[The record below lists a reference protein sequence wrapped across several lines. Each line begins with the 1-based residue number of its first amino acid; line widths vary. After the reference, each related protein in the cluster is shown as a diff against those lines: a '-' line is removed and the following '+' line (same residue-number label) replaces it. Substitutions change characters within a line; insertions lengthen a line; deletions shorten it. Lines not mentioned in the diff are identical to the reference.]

1 MATAVSPVLAND
13 QLQDS
18 ANTTNYV
25 TQITVNKTLTLPQG
39 IESLPAQAFN
49 FTVTA
54 TGNNASVAPTP
65 TIGTVNIDA
74 ANKTGGVDTSINGT
88 ATISFAPKQTTL
100 PDVYTYTLKETNSG
114 ATGVTYD
121 TAEYT
126 IEVQVINAD
135 ENNPGA
141 VVVSDVCVVKTVV
154 ENGQTSKVKTSANFT
169 NAYSENANL
178 TLEKQV
184 TGKGANVNDK
194 FEFTV
199 EMTLPAGYTGTNEFE
214 VETTGSVADAAN
226 KVTFTNGTATYT
238 AKLADD
244 ATVTIKNLPVGT
256 TYTASEANGSYS
268 ASLEN
273 TKGNS
278 GVQSKDGNTT
288 DSAVLIYDGTNYV
301 KFTNSKDKTPLTGVI
316 VNNMPY
322 IALLGASGAGLV
334 VLAASKKRSK

>member
-1 MATAVSPVLAND
+1 MATAVSPVLANDD

-54 TGNNASVAPTP
+54 TGDNASIAPTP
-65 TIGTVNIDA
+65 TNGTINIDA

-88 ATISFAPKQTTL
+88 TTISFAPKQTTL
-100 PDVYTYTLKETNSG
+100 PGVYTYTLKETNSG

-135 ENNPGA
+135 ENNPGN

-154 ENGQTSKVKTSANFT
+154 ENGQTSKVKTSADFK
-169 NAYSENANL
+169 NAYSENADL

-184 TGKGANVNDK
+184 TGKGANINDK

-199 EMTLPAGYTGTNEFE
+199 NMTLPAGYTGTNEFA
-214 VETTGSVADAAN
+214 VETTVADAAN

-238 AKLADD
+238 ANLADND
-244 ATVTIKNLPVGT
+244 TLTIKNLPVGT
-256 TYTASEANGSYS
+256 TYTASEVNGSYS
-268 ASLEN
+268 ASLQN

-301 KFTNSKDKTPLTGVI
+301 KFTNNKNSSPITGVI
-316 VNNMPY
+316 VDNMPY

-334 VLAASKKRSK
+334 V